1 MVRFPMRKS
10 QLKSI
15 PYRLYVTKSR
25 PSPFFILTNY
35 ISLMYM
41 NSANSRRISEEIH
54 ICSKFAKQ
62 IVNSQCCDKKLQP
75 NETARNSLHIVLCL
89 GKVGSS
95 LCYQSKIIQISKKQN
110 AYSGN
115 RTHNVHVE
123 GLDGLYC
130 PIKPLGIKM
139 TENVIYLTIYDKLM
153 LSRKLNRS
161 KLIKWSK

>member
-41 NSANSRRISEEIH
+41 NSARSRRISEEIH

-75 NETARNSLHIVLCL
+75 NQTARNSLHIVPCL
-89 GKVGSS
+89 GKIGSS
-95 LCYQSKIIQISKKQN
+95 LCYQSRFRKNKM
-110 AYSGN
+110 
-115 RTHNVHVE
+115 RTM
-123 GLDGLYC
+123 
-130 PIKPLGIKM
+130 GIETTTTMQKVSM
-139 TENVIYLTIYDKLM
+139 VFTTPS
-153 LSRKLNRS
+153 SR
-161 KLIKWSK
+161 WV